1 MQKLLILFTFCL
13 LFTSQLAAQFIPF
26 ENFQFSWNQET
37 KSDRP
42 KLPFKNVQVVDKRFD
57 TTKFGYAVW
66 GQRYKNVQLKKP
78 LTTSIENYFRN
89 NVLFTPGSNKILV
102 IVLKTLWMHE
112 MKSGEENQEDL
123 NNEKQN
129 ISKYILKADLYSAEN
144 GNYQALIRTDT
155 IFSDPRPLREVVIP
169 FLSTS
174 LDYIGCKL
182 ASVNLD
188 QMFLKKNKI
197 SENDVMNYY
206 ELRFKK
212 PRILHDTL
220 QRGIYLTFKDF
231 LYNQPSAY
239 TFSLEQD
246 EKSDYL
252 YIEENGQE
260 KLFTDFWGFSD
271 GDHLY
276 IRLGVNFFKLTRN
289 NNTYFFGDVSRQSI
303 ELPVVAKTGLFVI

>member
-1 MQKLLILFTFCL
+1 MKKLLILFTLCL

-66 GQRYKNVQLKKP
+66 GQRYKNVGLKEP

-174 LDYIGCKL
+174 LDYIESKL
-182 ASVNLD
+182 AAVNLD
-188 QMFLKKNKI
+188 QMFLKKNKVN
-197 SENDVMNYY
+197 ENAVMDYY
-206 ELRFKK
+206 EQRFKK